1 MKIEVIANTNQMP
14 KGKTFRLFCDAT
26 KQFQHVKSEIDFIAK
41 REGLTFGTVYQ
52 FAGTYFYA
60 TIEKG

>member
-14 KGKTFRLFCDAT
+14 KGKTFRLF
-26 KQFQHVKSEIDFIAK
+26 QHKDIKAVQAEIEFVAK